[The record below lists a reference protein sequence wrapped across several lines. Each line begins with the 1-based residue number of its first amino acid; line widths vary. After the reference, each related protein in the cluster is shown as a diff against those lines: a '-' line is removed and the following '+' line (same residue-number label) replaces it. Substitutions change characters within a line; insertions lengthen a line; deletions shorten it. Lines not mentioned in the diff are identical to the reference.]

1 MCGDVVPHEE
11 LQDEQSELAQLRRE
25 VEWLRQVE
33 QRFED
38 FANSARDFAFITL
51 DLNSNVV
58 GWNKGAERLLG
69 YSETEILGKSGA
81 LFFTPEDVA
90 SGEPE
95 REIAT
100 ARAQGRADDER
111 WHVRKDGRRFWG
123 SGAMTL
129 LRGPSGEVR
138 GYAKVMRD
146 YTEQRKRVEALRVS
160 EERFRLLVENVRDC
174 ALFPVDVEGK
184 ISDWSPGAERIFGYS
199 ASEVLGRSAFEL
211 FPAEQET
218 KDILHSDLDKAAQH
232 GGASADAWM
241 VRKDGSRFFARW
253 VTNAIRDEAGQLIGY
268 TKVLR
273 DETERRRREE
283 QREEQLQHDRELLEG
298 QVRFTTSALDRTKEE
313 LEDLAGQL
321 LNAQDTERRT
331 IARDLHDHLA
341 QRLALVDIKITQ
353 LRTGLPDTLGRL
365 QVELGRIQEHVCQLA
380 DEVRGLSHRLHPS
393 TLEHIGFVPALN
405 SLVREFHS
413 GRSNPVQ
420 IDSTDFFEEGLQP
433 AVRGVL
439 YRISEEALRNVQRH
453 AGDVPVK
460 ITLYRSPES
469 VRLEIQDKG
478 PGFSQ
483 DAVKSRRTLGLISM
497 AERARLVGGT
507 LTVRSIPGEGAR
519 VEVAVPIL
527 QDGHLARASNAG

>member
-1 MCGDVVPHEE
+1 MPHEDR
-11 LQDEQSELAQLRRE
+11 QGQASEIAELRRE
-25 VEWLRQVE
+25 LERLREVE

-51 DLNSNVV
+51 DLKNNVV
-58 GWNKGAERLLG
+58 AWNKGAEQLLG
-69 YSETEILGKSGA
+69 YSEAEILGKSGT

-90 SGEPE
+90 SGEHE
-95 REIAT
+95 REILT

-111 WHVRKDGRRFWG
+111 WHVRKDGSRFWG
-123 SGAMTL
+123 SGVMTL

-146 YTEQRKRVEALRVS
+146 FTERRERVEALRTS
-160 EERFRLLVENVRDC
+160 EERFRLLVENIRDC

-184 ISDWSPGAERIFGYS
+184 ISDWNPGAERIFGYS
-199 ASEVLGRSAFEL
+199 ASEVLGRSAYEL

-218 KDILHSDLDKAAQH
+218 KDILRTDLEKAAQH

-273 DETERRRREE
+273 DETERKRRDEE
-283 QREEQLQHDRELLEG
+283 REEQLQRDRELLEG
-298 QVRFTTSALDRTKEE
+298 QFRFTSSALERTNEE
-313 LEDLAGQL
+313 LEDLTGQL

-341 QRLALVDIKITQ
+341 QRLAVLDLKIAQ
-353 LRTGLPDTLGRL
+353 LRNGLPGNVGEL
-365 QVELGRIQEHVCQLA
+365 QLELERIQVYIGELA
-380 DEVRGLSHRLHPS
+380 VEVRDLSHRLHPS
-393 TLEHIGFVPALN
+393 TLEHIGIVPALN

-413 GRSNPVQ
+413 SRSNPVQ
-420 IDSTDFFEEGLQP
+420 IDSTNFFEEGLP
-433 AVRGVL
+433 HTVLSVL

-460 ITLYRSPES
+460 ITLYRNPES
-469 VRLEIQDKG
+469 VHLEIQDEG
-478 PGFSQ
+478 PGLSH

-507 LTVRSIPGEGAR
+507 LNVRSIPGQGAR
-519 VEVAVPIL
+519 VEVAVPLVNDRHAEQQI
-527 QDGHLARASNAG
+527 NAVAET